1 MNLGPVHSARREA
14 DQGRGHAHV
23 LHTHV
28 HCPMEWLW
36 WLRTCGL
43 AMHMKAECLSC
54 SVWGCSSEDTCMVEA
69 ERTSVPLSPSAYHAA
84 KMSWR
89 SGLTP
94 AGAAA
99 DASRARIH
107 SMTSGCAWHWD
118 WQWLTSSL
126 VTYASRVR
134 QNDWQRSCRPVKLV
148 PPGLA
153 SGNASCG
160 CCICGSTK
168 PGPSPASLLM
178 RLVSGKTLAATRPQ
192 RKSSTTGVIG
202 TLSLKDWDADIGNA
216 SAAGRLMASP
226 VATRLR
232 DRTLNMPL
240 CSAES
245 GPAGSQSRC
254 RVSMSTYER

>member
-1 MNLGPVHSARREA
+1 MSLGPVHNARREA
-14 DQGRGHAHV
+14 DQGRGHTRV
-23 LHTHV
+23 LHTQV

-36 WLRTCGL
+36 RLPTCRL
-43 AMHMKAECLSC
+43 AMHMKAEGSSC
-54 SVWGCSSEDTCMVEA
+54 SDWGCSSEDTCMAEA
-69 ERTSVPLSPSAYHAA
+69 ERTSEPLSPSAYHAA

-99 DASRARIH
+99 DASRARIQ
-107 SMTSGCAWHWD
+107 SMTSGCARHWD

-148 PPGLA
+148 PPGLV
-153 SGNASCG
+153 SGKASCG
-160 CCICGSTK
+160 CCICGSTR
-168 PGPSPASLLM
+168 PGPRPASLLM

-192 RKSSTTGVIG
+192 RKSSSTGVIG
-202 TLSLKDWDADIGNA
+202 PLSLKDWDAEIGNA

-226 VATRLR
+226 VATRLK
-232 DRTLNMPL
+232 DRTLSMPL
-240 CSAES
+240 CSAGS
-245 GPAGSQSRC
+245 GPAGSQSHC
-254 RVSMSTYER
+254 RVPMSTYEQ